1 MSFNSKKAEA
11 LCDAHRRTRL
21 RLLLVI
27 GMFQAVLATSIFAL
41 VPGEVNFQGLL
52 TDSNGDPITGNVD
65 LRFSLFSAETG
76 GSELWSEDHDAVE
89 VLDGIYSVSLG
100 STNTLTP
107 AHLESG
113 TLYLE
118 IQAQGETLT
127 PRQRLLAVPYAHRAT
142 LAETVSDGS
151 ITAAKL
157 GIPCTNDQV
166 LIKTAGGWGCSTL
179 SSSIP
184 TNTISFPNLTASERQ
199 YIEHT
204 IDASV
209 NGTEI
214 SWRDEWGCAG
224 SGTTNQLDCV
234 SGTSYNLTHLAGTR
248 VNGWTHGLRNAQEMN
263 FIGPQTNHVMLTE
276 ENAEL
281 HYPAV
286 VFTPTNVN
294 GGSFSAGNSI
304 ILGNDPS
311 EVTHASAYIESVDGN
326 ELYLLWQQRDGD
338 DPIQGELITE
348 VGSLGDPVG
357 TSTGVTAQ
365 FPDPTTVTF
374 PFDKKRYFYWFAM
387 MDRSAMEWQYLPR
400 DDTPA
405 LRVGKFNGG
414 RQGVVIGSSSL
425 LPADNG
431 LLVGGSVVLESSL
444 EFRAPDGRL
453 LGILP
458 PEAGLPHNH
467 ALKLPRTK
475 SGSTLVA
482 RQDSTVHGI
491 TLGAIAKPGIPAED
505 SGDEVCAAMDE
516 NSSCHFVLE
525 FSDESSPAFAA
536 CSTAHPAGTH
546 FLVTCK

>member
-1 MSFNSKKAEA
+1 MSFNSTKPAA
-11 LCDAHRRTRL
+11 MSDPSWRTRL
-21 RLLLVI
+21 RLLLVV
-27 GMFQAVLATSIFAL
+27 GMLPAALPTSTFAL

-52 TDSNGDPITGNVD
+52 SASDGNPVTGNVD
-65 LRFSLFSAETG
+65 LSFSLFAAETG

-100 STNTLTP
+100 SINPLTP
-107 AHLESG
+107 AHLELG

-118 IQAQGETLT
+118 IQAAGETLT

-142 LAETVSDGS
+142 LAETVPDGA
-151 ITAAKL
+151 ITGAKL
-157 GIPCTNDQV
+157 GIPCAADEV
-166 LIKTAGGWGCSTL
+166 LIKTSGGWGCSALPSGL
-179 SSSIP
+179 SSG
-184 TNTISFPNLTASERQ
+184 TISFPNLDASERQ

-214 SWRDEWGCAG
+214 SWRDEWGCG
-224 SGTTNQLDCV
+224 STGTDQEDCV
-234 SGTSYNLTHLAGTR
+234 SGTSYNLTHLAGSR
-248 VNGWTHGLRNAQEMN
+248 VNGWTYGMRNAEEMN
-263 FIGPQTNHVMLTE
+263 FIGPQTNHVMLAE
-276 ENAEL
+276 RNAEL

-286 VFTPTNVN
+286 VFTPTNVS
-294 GGSFSAGNSI
+294 GGSFSAGNWI
-304 ILGNDPS
+304 VLGSDPT

-326 ELYLLWQQRDGD
+326 ELYLLWQQRDGS

-348 VGSLGDPVG
+348 VGALSDPTG

-365 FPDPTTVTF
+365 FPDPTTVAF
-374 PFDKKRYFYWFAM
+374 PFDKRRYFYWFAM

-400 DDTPA
+400 DSVPA

-458 PEAGLPHNH
+458 PEPGLPYNH
-467 ALKLPRTK
+467 VLKLPRTK

-482 RQDSTVHGI
+482 RQGSIVHGI
-491 TLGAIAKPGIPAED
+491 TLGAIATPGIPEED
-505 SGDEVCAAMDE
+505 SGEEVCAALDE
-516 NSSCHFVLE
+516 NASCHFVLE

-536 CSTAHPAGTH
+536 CSTAHPSGTH